1 MSTDLRKELD
11 WKSDA
16 ALLRSALRGALA
28 SLSWHL
34 EKRRSRR
41 AIAELTRDQ
50 LEDIGI
56 TPQEASAEIGKS
68 WFWSLWP

>member
-1 MSTDLRKELD
+1 MSTDVGKELD

-16 ALLRSALRGALA
+16 APLRSALRRALA
-28 SLSWHL
+28 FLSWRL

-50 LEDIGI
+50 LQDIGI
-56 TPQEASAEIGKS
+56 TPEEASAEIGKS
-68 WFWSLWP
+68 WFWNL